1 MPSVRTCMRQRVGGS
16 TPLSRT
22 VMREYKIP
30 VKRDLSPDL
39 QGLEEARRYEREYT
53 GKTYQIKIGT
63 ALVTTS
69 NPRKYDALLLEQEAY
84 EKRRKKHSG
93 R

>member
-1 MPSVRTCMRQRVGGS
+1 MSNLQKH
-16 TPLSRT
+16 PL
-22 VMREYKIP
+22 K
-30 VKRDLSPDL
+30 DLSPDI
-39 QGLEEARRYEREYT
+39 QRLEEARRYEREYT